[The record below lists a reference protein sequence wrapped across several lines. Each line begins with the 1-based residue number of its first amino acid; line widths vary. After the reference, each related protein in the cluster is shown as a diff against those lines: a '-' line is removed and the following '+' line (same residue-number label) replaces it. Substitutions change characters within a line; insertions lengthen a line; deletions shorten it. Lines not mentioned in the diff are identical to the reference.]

1 MKKCPR
7 CSKDNLDNAVF
18 CAFCG
23 YKFEDITCK
32 VCGEHNPPQELFCVK
47 CGSPLSETPVII
59 ENRYKL
65 IRKIGVGGFGK
76 TYLAED
82 LQLFGK
88 KVVIKEFSMNVSKFE
103 EFAKYTQKEGMVLA
117 KLNHPQIPKIH
128 GFLEDRKNAK
138 IYLIQDFVEGK
149 NLRQIL
155 AERKKLEEDEAII
168 VLKDVLDILH
178 YLHSF
183 NPPLVHRDIKPEN
196 IIVDPNGKAFLV
208 DYGAVIE
215 YQSDQRDRE
224 IIYTKGYAAPQQKQG
239 YSSPSTDLYSL
250 GIVAI
255 EILTGLNPEKFK
267 DEETGVVDYSV
278 IKDLSVELRDFL
290 MRMTKP
296 SPADRFK
303 NAAEAKSALDIIE
316 KIRTLRDIKINQ
328 YKGKIGD
335 KERKEII
342 DMAHKLGIPSDLIN
356 KVIDE
361 EKHKTTVKASTS
373 TSSVATSPFVTR
385 LSMASQTGAVT
396 TIKMLGKVQAHQG
409 AAIKVI
415 FSPKGDSMITAGLDG
430 VVKVFGTSD
439 WERKISLKA
448 TSEDDAVTDIKVSPN
463 SQYFVVST
471 KNGLVK
477 FYETSAWTRL
487 SVVKL
492 QNDEIS
498 EIAFSPDS
506 RFLYAGGY
514 ENIISIFDLIKVEK
528 IGAMAG
534 HNTWISCLDHS
545 PKAPIL
551 VSGSWDGTVIIWDT
565 STFKQKLAV
574 KEHLGQVK
582 KIKFANSGKFFIT
595 VGNDGRLT
603 LWDSNTLNAIKRHQ
617 ISEDSTHIVDIAITP
632 DENHILIAL
641 ETRLF
646 VMGLELMDKKT
657 EIDLQTRRCTSIS
670 IFPQKNYFA
679 TSDAEGMIKLWKL
692 AGLT

>member
-1 MKKCPR
+1 MERCPKCG
-7 CSKDNLDNAVF
+7 KENLDNAVF

-23 YKFEDITCK
+23 QKFEELTCK
-32 VCGEHNPPQELFCVK
+32 ICGASNPPQELFCVK
-47 CGSPLSETPVII
+47 CGNPLTETPTIL

-65 IRKIGVGGFGK
+65 IKKIGVGGFGK
-76 TYLAED
+76 TFLAED

-128 GFLEDRKNAK
+128 GFSEDKKRAK

-155 AERKKLEEDEAII
+155 AERKKLEEDEAVI

-215 YQSDQRDRE
+215 YQADQKDRE

-255 EILTGLNPEKFK
+255 EILTGLTPEKFK
-267 DEETGVVDYSV
+267 DEETGIVDYSV

-290 MRMTKP
+290 TRMTKP
-296 SPADRFK
+296 SPTDRFK
-303 NAAEAKSALDIIE
+303 NAAEAKSALEVIE

-328 YKGKIGD
+328 YKGKIGE

-342 DMAHKLGIPSDLIN
+342 DMAHKLGIPSDIIN

-361 EKHKTTVKASTS
+361 EKHKATSRPTSPAS
-373 TSSVATSPFVTR
+373 VAATSPFVTR
-385 LSMASQTGAVT
+385 LSMASQTGTVT

-415 FSPKGDSMITAGLDG
+415 FSPKGDMMITAGLDG
-430 VVKVFGTSD
+430 IVKVFGTTE

-448 TSEDDAVTDIKVSPN
+448 TTEEDAITDIKVSPN
-463 SQYFVVST
+463 SQFLVVSA
-471 KNGLVK
+471 KSGSVK
-477 FYETSAWTRL
+477 FYETVGWARVST
-487 SVVKL
+487 VKM

-498 EIAFSPDS
+498 EVAFSHDS
-506 RFLYAGGY
+506 RFLFAGGY
-514 ENIISIFDLIKVEK
+514 ENIISIFDLIKIEK
-528 IGAMAG
+528 LGALTG
-534 HNTWISCLDHS
+534 HSTWISCLEHS

-565 STFKQKLAV
+565 SNLKQKLAV

-582 KIKFANSGKFFIT
+582 KIKFANSGRFFVT
-595 VGNDGRLT
+595 VGNDGRVSI
-603 LWDSNTLNAIKRHQ
+603 WDSNTLNAIKKYQ
-617 ISEDSTHIVDIAITP
+617 ISEDSRNIVDMAITP
-632 DENHILIAL
+632 DEKHLLIAL
-641 ETRLF
+641 ESRLF
-646 VMGLELMDKKT
+646 VLELESLEKKT
-657 EIDLQTRRCTSIS
+657 EIDLQSRRCTSIS

-679 TSDAEGMIKLWKL
+679 TSDVDGMIKLWKL
-692 AGLT
+692 AGLS